1 MSELQHIGLG
11 SPLWHA
17 SVHFT
22 VALTQLQRLQCP
34 RQIHEGVTAKGR
46 EEDKELRHVGL
57 GSPST
62 EEDNEAG
69 SGAVSSCTDDE
80 DNGIRAG
87 ISADNEVD
95 DARSS
100 S

>member
-1 MSELQHIGLG
+1 
-11 SPLWHA
+11 
-17 SVHFT
+17 VHVT
-22 VALTQLQRLQCP
+22 VALTHIQDLQCP
-34 RQIHEGVTAKGR
+34 RQIHEGVTAKGGG
-46 EEDKELRHVGL
+46 EDKELRHVGL

-69 SGAVSSCTDDE
+69 SGAVTSSTDDE
-80 DNGIRAG
+80 DNGIRGG
-87 ISADNEVD
+87 IGADNEVG